1 MGTVKISGTAHQA
14 LAQKMREWS
23 AWPNSGLVFED
34 TTAAEVGAPFAYCD
48 WGTKTFH
55 VNADVLVRNPNRVI
69 NSVTPF
75 RLKQEAVLTGVM
87 LHEAAHTR
95 YTRWVPR
102 TPEQAAAFTHRDG
115 SPVSAATMALAR
127 CAEEARIEGRVY
139 ADAAG
144 MGVSD
149 LTWTMRVAALT
160 LLPFT
165 PDTTDPAQAIMGWL
179 QSWILRAG
187 RVEAAQLSEPWVGVF
202 TNVLRGALETYFS
215 GKHGDFVVAARKAD
229 AVHAHMLSMIRNP
242 ADTGTLMVD
251 RARNILN
258 LLFPETPEDQRPS
271 VGGSACAESGG
282 SDSGESEAGDS
293 GEGEGS
299 GSDSDSGEGSGSG
312 SGSGSDSGEGSG
324 SDSDEDTLII
334 TLAELEADA
343 SEATQETDATASKGQ
358 GEGTPPK
365 AHTPG
370 SGAGHG
376 GKPADSAMTWRE
388 PGAEDRSLQK
398 HAERFLRE
406 LLDASE
412 SSADTITD
420 SPSAMVD
427 GAALSAWR
435 ASGGTR
441 DPRFFKRTTRNIE
454 PSPPVQVAILV
465 DVSLSMGP
473 MQKPSA
479 LLSWSLAAAA
489 MDMQNFAGRGQQIS
503 VVLIHW
509 GSAVHLVRSPG
520 ERMTNIPN
528 RPCLELTHAFPEA
541 MSVVEQA
548 MPEFFTR
555 GEKPANRL
563 LVNFTDWDFS
573 RWVEPASSRWL
584 AKALHSG
591 VNMLSVTPPSNML
604 SMTPPSNDYHFSKLM
619 KGVPPG
625 YTGRVTT
632 LHYDNSTEPSEV
644 WSQAAALLR

>member
-102 TPEQAAAFTHRDG
+102 TPEQAAAFTHPDG

-165 PDTTDPAQAIMGWL
+165 PDTTDPAQTIMGWL

-202 TNVLRGALETYFS
+202 TNLLWGALETYFS
-215 GKHGDFVVAARKAD
+215 GERGDTLVVAARKAD
-229 AVHAHMLSMIRNP
+229 AVHAHMLSMIRDP

-251 RARNILN
+251 RARDILN

-293 GEGEGS
+293 GEG
-299 GSDSDSGEGSGSG
+299 SG

-324 SDSDEDTLII
+324 SDSGEGTLII
-334 TLAELEADA
+334 TLAEIEADA

-365 AHTPG
+365 AQTPG

-376 GKPADSAMTWRE
+376 GKPADGAMRWRE

-406 LLDASE
+406 LLDTSE
-412 SSADTITD
+412 SSVDTITD

-489 MDMQNFAGRGQQIS
+489 MDMRNFAGRGQQIS

-528 RPCLELTHAFPEA
+528 RPCLELTNAFPEA

-573 RWVEPASSRWL
+573 RQSELASSRWL
-584 AKALHSG
+584 AKALHLG
-591 VNMLSVTPPSNML
+591 VNMLSVTPPSN
-604 SMTPPSNDYHFSKLM
+604 DYRFSKLM

-632 LHYDNSTEPSEV
+632 LHYDNSTKPSEV